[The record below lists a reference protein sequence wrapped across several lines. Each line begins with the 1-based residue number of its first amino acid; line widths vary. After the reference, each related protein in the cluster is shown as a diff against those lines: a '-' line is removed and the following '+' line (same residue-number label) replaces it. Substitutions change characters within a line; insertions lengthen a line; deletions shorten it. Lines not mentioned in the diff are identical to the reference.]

1 MIKALIGIDD
11 ENLVADLTSLLSEI
25 EGFEVRAVA
34 TSTGELLD
42 LTSRLEPDLVFVHD
56 QLGVEPVT
64 QTIRDLSVRR
74 PALAILQVSP
84 MRNSDLVIKAME
96 AGARG
101 VVAYPFAYED
111 VSSRVL
117 AAREW
122 SIHMSQVLE
131 GAARNSTGRGRV
143 VAVVGA
149 KGGVG
154 TTTMATHLAMDHV
167 EHHPEQKVCL
177 VDVDVEKGDI
187 GAILE
192 VRQSVS
198 IADLAKV
205 STDLS
210 TTAVAD
216 AVIQH
221 ESGVHILLAPLDV
234 REAELVT
241 AAALRSIVAMLR
253 REFAVVFIDGGGH
266 VSPSQAAVIEIADE
280 TLVVTTSDVLSIRG
294 LRRRMIAWEALGV
307 REEAAFRVIVN
318 KVDKASLFPSSSVPK
333 LTTAQ
338 VLQTEIPHSPRV
350 IESAMN
356 QRDPRAI
363 TEVAWW
369 RLMSK
374 TREELGLEGAG
385 EVRGRERRDAGQGT
399 GSKGQKQPLRKRTTK
414 TKDEQAKGSIFGR
427 KGRQPERPGAE
438 EPATVG
444 ADQASG
450 TRATPTQGTATRQP
464 APPGPEQAPESRQQL
479 KEAAV
484 SARPAE
490 RGAIALENAGIF
502 PAVVLI
508 ALIAWQVAVIGFTFV
523 FAGHST
529 TAAAREYAIT
539 GSQHQARVAAN
550 DALPGVLRGGVQVS
564 TSGDRISVTL
574 DVPAAAP
581 SFTGLPQ
588 QLTTTRSVVSER

>member
-154 TTTMATHLAMDHV
+154 TTTLATHLAMDHV
-167 EHHPEQKVCL
+167 ERHPEQKVCL

-205 STDLS
+205 SADLS

-241 AAALRSIVAMLR
+241 AAALRSIVSMLR
-253 REFAVVFIDGGGH
+253 REFAVIFIDGGGH

-338 VLQTEIPHSPRV
+338 VLQTEIPFSPRV

-369 RLMSK
+369 QLMSK
-374 TREELGLEGAG
+374 TREELGLDGSGEGA
-385 EVRGRERRDAGQGT
+385 GRERRGAGEGT
-399 GSKGQKQPLRKRTTK
+399 GSKGAKQPRREQTK
-414 TKDEQAKGSIFGR
+414 SEKSEQSKSKKDKGSVFGR
-427 KGRQPERPGAE
+427 KGRQPEPRSADEPGAGGVGQ
-438 EPATVG
+438 EPAT
-444 ADQASG
+444 Q
-450 TRATPTQGTATRQP
+450 RTATRQR
-464 APPGPEQAPESRQQL
+464 PGPEQTPESRQQL
-479 KEAAV
+479 REAAV
-484 SARPAE
+484 SGRAAE

-539 GSQHQARVAAN
+539 GSQHQARIAAN
-550 DALPGVLRGGVQVS
+550 NALPGVLKGGVQVS
-564 TSGDRISVTL
+564 ASGDRISVTL

-588 QLTTTRSVVSER
+588 HLTTTRSVVSER

>member
-131 GAARNSTGRGRV
+131 GAARNSAGRGRV

-154 TTTMATHLAMDHV
+154 TTTLATHLAMDHV
-167 EHHPEQKVCL
+167 ERHPEQKVCL

-205 STDLS
+205 ATDLS

-241 AAALRSIVAMLR
+241 AAALRSIVSMLR

-350 IESAMN
+350 VESAMN

-374 TREELGLEGAG
+374 TREELGLDGPGEG
-385 EVRGRERRDAGQGT
+385 RGREGRGAGQGT
-399 GSKGQKQPLRKRTTK
+399 GATDPKQPRKKQPRKKQTK
-414 TKDEQAKGSIFGR
+414 KDKSEQAKGSIFGR
-427 KGRQPERPGAE
+427 KGRQS
-438 EPATVG
+438 EPLPADESGEVGVDTVP
-444 ADQASG
+444 
-450 TRATPTQGTATRQP
+450 PTQPTATRQR
-464 APPGPEQAPESRQQL
+464 PGPGQTPESRQQL

-484 SARPAE
+484 SGRAAE

-539 GSQHQARVAAN
+539 GSQHQARVAAD
-550 DALPGVLRGGVQVS
+550 DALPGVLKGGVQVS
-564 TSGDRISVTL
+564 ASGDRISVTL